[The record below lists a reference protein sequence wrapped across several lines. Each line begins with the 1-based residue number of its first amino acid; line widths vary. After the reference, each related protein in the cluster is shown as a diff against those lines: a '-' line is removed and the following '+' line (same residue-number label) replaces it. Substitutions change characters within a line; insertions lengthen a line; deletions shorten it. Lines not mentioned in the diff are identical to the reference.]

1 MSEDRLKE
9 LADRMGSTQS
19 EKDEI
24 LKGLRAARDGRDSDL
39 HASVNRVI
47 DMNKSPYRF
56 VWLWGLAGFIIGL
69 IIAGFTAAIII
80 ALIAIV
86 IGFAAAKK

>member
-9 LADRMGSTQS
+9 LADRMGVTQS

-24 LKGLRAARDGRDSDL
+24 LRGLRAAQDGRESDL
-39 HASVNRVI
+39 HDSINRVI
-47 DMNKSPYRF
+47 DMKKSPYRF

-69 IIAGFTAAIII
+69 IIGGFTAAIII